1 MASSGNGTALS
12 SAVAPGRCLLI
23 RRLVTA
29 AYWLG
34 NGYQTY
40 PPSVHPTGR
49 EHQAWRAYRSYRFDW
64 QPTQVTYS
72 MDLEDG
78 QGFRTLWTLS
88 GAADTVI
95 PSHPAPCFMNL
106 WHNANHWLNDRPAR
120 PPRRPVSFRVD
131 RVSIP

>member
-78 QGFRTLWTLS
+78 QGFRTLVDEVNFDSSRDGTAVRLTLYC
-88 GAADTVI
+88 GRAK
-95 PSHPAPCFMNL
+95 
-106 WHNANHWLNDRPAR
+106 
-120 PPRRPVSFRVD
+120 VD
-131 RVSIP
+131 DVELI

>member
-1 MASSGNGTALS
+1 MWLKALKSTLEAAGLKITTTS
-12 SAVAPGRCLLI
+12 SATEALKLLRDRGFAVAMVGI
-23 RRLVTA
+23 D
-29 AYWLG
+29 
-34 NGYQTY
+34 
-40 PPSVHPTGR
+40 SD
-49 EHQAWRAYRSYRFDW
+49 RFDW

-72 MDLEDG
+72 VDLEDG